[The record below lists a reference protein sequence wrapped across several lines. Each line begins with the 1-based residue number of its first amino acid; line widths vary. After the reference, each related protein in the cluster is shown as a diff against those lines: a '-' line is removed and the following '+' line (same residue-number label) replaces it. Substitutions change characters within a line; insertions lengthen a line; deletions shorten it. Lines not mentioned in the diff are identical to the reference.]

1 MLSNTHRK
9 GCFFAM
15 KQTARLAMI
24 DLTPEEEAQL
34 EADFEQMTAFG
45 KHLAAMQEEAD
56 DA

>member
-1 MLSNTHRK
+1 
-9 GCFFAM
+9 M

-34 EADFEQMTAFG
+34 EADFERMTAFG
-45 KHLAAMQEEAD
+45 ERLAQLQEDED